1 VETKEAADAGNGHFE
16 EKKKKERIEA
26 VIAAAA
32 AAIGSDGFKKKWV
45 DVGQQSLLTKLRT

>member
-16 EKKKKERIEA
+16 EKKKERIEA